1 MLFSLWT
8 HACAF
13 LNQSTIKNHV
23 SPLITATRTADH
35 NSQDQHLKTRNT
47 RDAAHTDSCK
57 DAIEHCGIG
66 ARCGAL
72 CCTTLLNL
80 CIYADEEFR
89 DDCLGAAAYFPLG
102 LAGGFSLAEAE
113 ASSFV
118 RFVVL
123 APGRFPFLL
132 LSRLVPPPVA

>member
-1 MLFSLWT
+1 MLFSLKKIMHHHSSQRHAQRTTT
-8 HACAF
+8 HKI
-13 LNQSTIKNHV
+13 NI
-23 SPLITATRTADH
+23 
-35 NSQDQHLKTRNT
+35 KTRNT

-89 DDCLGAAAYFPLG
+89 DDCLGAAAFFPLG